1 MAAGSGCQPRP
12 MGNTPAARVKTPFT
26 LFILSSAII
35 MPGPGTYKPVD
46 PKMSVSTKFSIG
58 SREKNSNKRLK
69 LTELRILPNG
79 SHEKISVF

>member
-1 MAAGSGCQPRP
+1 MGTSKRP
-12 MGNTPAARVKTPFT
+12 NTGGPSKK
-26 LFILSSAII
+26 AII

-79 SHEKISVF
+79 SHEKISVFQSEAPGPGTYTA

>member
-1 MAAGSGCQPRP
+1 MGTSKRP
-12 MGNTPAARVKTPFT
+12 NTGGPSKK
-26 LFILSSAII
+26 AII